1 MNLFKNIQIRI
12 LAILSA
18 VLLWMFVVGVEN
30 YVYLLPN
37 EVPVKV
43 TNLSQN
49 VSVAKELSKVKIRYR
64 KQDEAGT
71 ISPTEF
77 EISVDAQNL
86 TEGEYN
92 LPISAISKNPKV
104 SVVAVEPATLSLKL
118 EANTSKEIPVE
129 TVVTGIPDRD
139 FELKEVKLSNEKVK
153 VSGAS
158 SLLGSLKSLPIKVN
172 LDGSENADFSRKVTL
187 EAPMEWNLNGKTIS
201 FDPAVIQMEI
211 EIRRKKSAIPI
222 DSSNSGTDTTD
233 SITSSADLKRKSLM
247 VEIVKDKTLTSSVK
261 ELLPTNVLVTVE
273 GSATDIESLTNA
285 SLKLNLDSSRVVSGS
300 YTVNPEDIA
309 LPDGKDIK
317 IVEFSPEKV
326 LVKY

>member
-1 MNLFKNIQIRI
+1 MNLLKNIQIRI

-18 VLLWMFVVGVEN
+18 LLLWMFVVGVEN

-37 EVPVKV
+37 EVQVKV

-77 EISVDAQNL
+77 EVSVDAQNL

-104 SVVAVEPATLSLKL
+104 SVVAVEPATLNLKL
-118 EANTSKEIPVE
+118 EANTSKEIAVE
-129 TVVTGIPDRD
+129 AIVTGNPDKE
-139 FELKEVKLSNEKVK
+139 FELKEVKLSSEKVK

-158 SLLGSLKSLPIKVN
+158 SLLGSLKSLPIRVN

-187 EAPMEWNLNGKTIS
+187 EAPMEWNLNGKTVS

-211 EIRRKKSAIPI
+211 EIRRKKLPVTN
-222 DSSNSGTDTTD
+222 DNTGGDTTTTD
-233 SITSSADLKRKSLM
+233 GTTNAADLKRKSLM
-247 VEIVKDKTLTSSVK
+247 VEIVKDSALTSSVK

-273 GSATDIESLTNA
+273 GSATDIDSLTNT
-285 SLKLNLDSSRVVSGS
+285 SLKLNLDASRVVSGS
-300 YTVNPEDIA
+300 YTVNPEDVV
-309 LPDGKDIK
+309 LPAGKDLK

>member
-18 VLLWMFVVGVEN
+18 LLLWMFVVGVEN
-30 YVYLLPN
+30 YVFLLPN
-37 EVPVKV
+37 EVQVKV

-49 VSVAKELSKVKIRYR
+49 VSVAKELNKVKIRYR

-77 EISVDAQNL
+77 EVSVDAQNL

-118 EANTSKEIPVE
+118 EANTSKEITVE
-129 TVVTGIPDRD
+129 TIVTGIPNKD
-139 FELKEVKLSNEKVK
+139 FELKEVKLSNEKIK

-187 EAPMEWNLNGKTIS
+187 EAPMEWNLNGKTVS
-201 FDPAVIQMEI
+201 FDPTVIQMEI
-211 EIRRKKSAIPI
+211 EIRRKKSAIPAESTTSDI
-222 DSSNSGTDTTD
+222 DNTDNS
-233 SITSSADLKRKSLM
+233 TSSADLKRKSLM

-273 GSATDIESLTNA
+273 GSATDIEGLTNA

-309 LPDGKDIK
+309 LPESKDIK
-317 IVEFSPEKV
+317 IVEFSPEKI